1 LANHR
6 RYHWYVADS
15 AALLEADRDTGPL
28 RVMIVDDHSVVR
40 AGTRQVL
47 ETADDIV
54 VVGEA
59 GDGSSALALVDGL
72 APELVLMDIGLPGT
86 NGIDVARQMIASH
99 PRVRVVILSAS
110 DDDECVRR
118 AIDLGLSGYLCKTMP
133 RDELIGAVRAAGEG
147 TTVFNHVSSA
157 RLPRGHSSSSAAAE
171 SRLTW
176 REGQTVDL
184 VAEGLS
190 NRAIARR
197 MGVSVRTIEG
207 HLNHAFAKL
216 GVQSRTEL
224 VRMVLTRRLAVDASS
239 DEAAP

>member
-1 LANHR
+1 
-6 RYHWYVADS
+6 
-15 AALLEADRDTGPL
+15 
-28 RVMIVDDHSVVR
+28 MIVDDHSVVR

-59 GDGSSALALVDGL
+59 DDGNSALALVDGVR
-72 APELVLMDIGLPGT
+72 PEVVLMDIGLPGT
-86 NGIDVARQMIASH
+86 NGIDVGREMIASH

-110 DDDECVRR
+110 DDEECVRR
-118 AIDLGLSGYLCKTMP
+118 AIDVGLSGYLCKTMP

-147 TTVFNHVSSA
+147 TTVFDHVLSR
-157 RLPRGHSSSSAAAE
+157 RLSPGPSSSSALAE

-176 REGQTVDL
+176 REVQTVDL

-224 VRMVLTRRLAVDASS
+224 VRMVLMGGLTDDGRS
-239 DEAAP
+239 DEATP

>member
-1 LANHR
+1 
-6 RYHWYVADS
+6 VAEH
-15 AALLEADRDTGPL
+15 AALLEAERDIRPL

-59 GDGSSALALVDGL
+59 DDGSSALALVDGL
-72 APELVLMDIGLPGT
+72 RPEVVLMDIGLPGT
-86 NGIDVARQMIASH
+86 NGIDVGRAMIASH

-110 DDDECVRR
+110 DDEECVRR
-118 AIDLGLSGYLCKTMP
+118 AIDVGLSGYLCKTMP

-147 TTVFNHVSSA
+147 TTVFDHVLSRRHS
-157 RLPRGHSSSSAAAE
+157 RGRTSSSVVAE
-171 SRLTW
+171 SQLTW
-176 REGQTVDL
+176 REAQTVDL

-197 MGVSVRTIEG
+197 MGVSVRTVEG

-224 VRMVLTRRLAVDASS
+224 VRMVLMGGLTVGRS